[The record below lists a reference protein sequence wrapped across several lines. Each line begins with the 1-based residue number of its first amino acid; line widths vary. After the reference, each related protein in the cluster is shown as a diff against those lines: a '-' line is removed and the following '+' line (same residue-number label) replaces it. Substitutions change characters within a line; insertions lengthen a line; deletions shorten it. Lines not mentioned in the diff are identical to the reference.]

1 MDFDR
6 DGDLDL
12 VKVGPSKPSVDIHA
26 VTWER
31 EVRYYENATWNRC

>member
-12 VKVGPSKPSVDIHA
+12 VKVGPANPVETIA
-26 VTWER
+26 AAGFR
-31 EVRYYENATWNRC
+31 EVRYYENATWNRF